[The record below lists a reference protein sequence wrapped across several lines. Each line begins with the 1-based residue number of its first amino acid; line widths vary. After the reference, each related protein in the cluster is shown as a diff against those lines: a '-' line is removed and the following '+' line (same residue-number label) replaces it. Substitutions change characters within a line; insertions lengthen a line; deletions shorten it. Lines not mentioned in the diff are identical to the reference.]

1 MSFGLYHCPG
11 KLSANGQSIP
21 GAYIDD
27 LHCHI
32 PLCHLHLQHISKEA
46 ARKQFGISD
55 CIHSIG
61 SSGISRVAD
70 SQCCQELLVYHIMW
84 QNYHSIVLQKM
95 LLHPPTTCSTLT
107 GHEHQ
112 STDLGALRCTVF
124 TSLHQATQQLI
135 AQLSVRH
142 HCNGHPAVQVQA
154 PEMLDSTR

>member
-1 MSFGLYHCPG
+1 MSFDLYHCPG

-32 PLCHLHLQHISKEA
+32 SLCHLHQVLQHISKEA
-46 ARKQFGISD
+46 ARTQFGISD

-84 QNYHSIVLQKM
+84 QNYHSIELQKM

-107 GHEHQ
+107 
-112 STDLGALRCTVF
+112 LGGWSR
-124 TSLHQATQQLI
+124 
-135 AQLSVRH
+135 
-142 HCNGHPAVQVQA
+142 A
-154 PEMLDSTR
+154 PEHRSWGASLYCLHFTAPSDPTTDHTIVRQASP